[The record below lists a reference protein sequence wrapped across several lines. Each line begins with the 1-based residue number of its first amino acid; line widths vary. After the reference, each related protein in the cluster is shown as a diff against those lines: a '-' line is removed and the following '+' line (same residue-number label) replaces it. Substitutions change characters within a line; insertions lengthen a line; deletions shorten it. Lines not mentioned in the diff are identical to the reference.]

1 MMTPFPFSTNI
12 ATLPRKVDAVVSSNI
27 GADSGV
33 EICELKVVTD
43 GVSADADGETALTN

>member
-1 MMTPFPFSTNI
+1 LTDGSFNLEPV
-12 ATLPRKVDAVVSSNI
+12 RKVDAVVSSNI